1 MICRGAPIGGTILL
15 VLALSQTALGANGDP
30 QKRLTAAD
38 SHQATGVLLTR
49 ADLGA
54 AGWQSEPGAR
64 QSGCGIVLSLNPVE
78 SDLVETGE
86 ATGPLFS
93 SKGYE
98 ALAQTVRVFAT
109 TRQAD
114 TAWARTVNKKLVICM
129 EQQVENISS
138 MGAAVS
144 VTDWSPL
151 KLPKVGRHVAGF
163 RVTGTTTSGRTKP
176 KVYLDVILLGQSRTM
191 TKIIFSSL
199 RKPFSAAYEARL
211 ARIVS
216 QRLDSAQRAG

>member
-1 MICRGAPIGGTILL
+1 MTCRRRVAGGVVL
-15 VLALSQTALGANGDP
+15 VVILALSQHAAFGAKGDP

-38 SHQATGVLLTR
+38 SRRATSVLLTR

-54 AGWQSEPGAR
+54 VGWKSGASAHE
-64 QSGCGIVLSLNPVE
+64 SGCGIVLSLNPVE
-78 SDLVETGE
+78 SDLVETGV

-93 SKGYE
+93 NKSYE

-109 TRQAD
+109 AHQEN

-129 EQQVENISS
+129 EQQVENTSS

-151 KLPKVGRHVAGF
+151 KFSKTVGHVAGF
-163 RVTGTTTSGRTKP
+163 RVTATATSGRTKP
-176 KVYLDVILLGQSRTM
+176 KVYLDVIVLGHSRTM
-191 TKIIFSSL
+191 TRIIFSSL
-199 RKPFSAAYEARL
+199 RKPFSTAYESRL

-216 QRLDSAQRAG
+216 QRLNSA

>member
-1 MICRGAPIGGTILL
+1 MIRRGAPIGGIVLV
-15 VLALSQTALGANGDP
+15 VLALSQAALGAKGDP

-38 SHQATGVLLTR
+38 SQRAAGVLLTR
-49 ADLGA
+49 TDLGA
-54 AGWQSEPGAR
+54 AGWKSEPGAG
-64 QSGCGIVLSLNPVE
+64 QSGCGIMLSLNPVE

-93 SKGYE
+93 NKGYE

-109 TRQAD
+109 ARQAN
-114 TAWARTVNKKLVICM
+114 TAWVRTVNKELVICM
-129 EQQVENISS
+129 EQQVENTSS

-151 KLPKVGRHVAGF
+151 KVPKIGGHVAGF
-163 RVTGTTTSGRTKP
+163 RVTATATSGQTKP

-191 TKIIFSSL
+191 TKITFSSL
-199 RKPFSAAYEARL
+199 RKPFSTAYESRL

-216 QRLDSAQRAG
+216 QRLDSTRRAG